1 MKNIKILALGLEVLL
16 LLITLVLKNNFIIS
30 FGIRAY
36 THFLYFLI
44 GIIAITAILFIVMM
58 IKEKSKEKSEKEFLI
73 EEEEKSNISSKKTLR
88 NSQLRTILK
97 DNANGEWRVLS
108 SDINKCIKQMEDM
121 DEEQE
126 RLHTLLKTNDVDIL
140 SDTED
145 ILERVEQCMCKN
157 SRKIINY
164 MSVYHN
170 DTDDV
175 NAMKDKLNICY
186 KNNGN
191 LLKEVHEFLLMLT
204 EFLNSQDENYDD
216 TMLLTY
222 KETLISMTRKEE
234 L

>member
-1 MKNIKILALGLEVLL
+1 MKKIKILVLGLEVLL

-44 GIIAITAILFIVMM
+44 GVIAITAILFIVMM

-97 DNANGEWRVLS
+97 DNANGEWSILS
-108 SDINKCIKQMEDM
+108 ADINKCIKQMEDM

-175 NAMKDKLNICY
+175 NSMKDKLNICY

>member
-1 MKNIKILALGLEVLL
+1 MKKIKILVLSLEFIFL
-16 LLITLVLKNNFIIS
+16 LLIIILKNSIIIGT
-30 FGIRAY
+30 GIRFY
-36 THFLYFLI
+36 THLFYLLI
-44 GIIAITAILFIVMM
+44 GLLVITLIVFAIMLL
-58 IKEKSKEKSEKEFLI
+58 KEKSQEKAQKEILVK
-73 EEEEKSNISSKKTLR
+73 EEEKSNISSKKTLR

-97 DNANGEWRVLS
+97 DNANGEWSILS
-108 SDINKCIKQMEDM
+108 SEINKCIKQMEDM

-126 RLHTLLKTNDVDIL
+126 RLHILLKTNDVDIL

-157 SRKIINY
+157 TRKIINY

-175 NAMKDKLNICY
+175 NQMKDKLSICY
-186 KNNGN
+186 RNNGN

-234 L
+234 F

>member
-1 MKNIKILALGLEVLL
+1 MKKIKILVLGLEFLL

-44 GIIAITAILFIVMM
+44 GIIAITVILFIIMM

-97 DNANGEWRVLS
+97 DNANGEWSILS
-108 SDINKCIKQMEDM
+108 ADINKCIKQMEDM

-175 NAMKDKLNICY
+175 NSMKDKLNICY

>member
-1 MKNIKILALGLEVLL
+1 MKKIKILVLSLEFIFL
-16 LLITLVLKNNFIIS
+16 LLIIILKNSIIIGT
-30 FGIRAY
+30 GIRFY
-36 THFLYFLI
+36 THLFYLLI
-44 GIIAITAILFIVMM
+44 GLLVITLIVFAIMLL
-58 IKEKSKEKSEKEFLI
+58 KEKSQEKAQKEILVK
-73 EEEEKSNISSKKTLR
+73 EEEKSNISSKKTLR

-97 DNANGEWRVLS
+97 DNANGEWSILS
-108 SDINKCIKQMEDM
+108 SEINKCIKQMEDM

-126 RLHTLLKTNDVDIL
+126 RLHILLKTNDVDIL

-157 SRKIINY
+157 TRKIINY

-175 NAMKDKLNICY
+175 NQMKDKLSICY
-186 KNNGN
+186 RNNGN

-222 KETLISMTRKEE
+222 KETLISMIRKEE
-234 L
+234 F

>member
-1 MKNIKILALGLEVLL
+1 MKKIKILVLSLEFIFL
-16 LLITLVLKNNFIIS
+16 LLIIILKNSIIIGT
-30 FGIRAY
+30 GIRFY
-36 THFLYFLI
+36 THLFYLLI
-44 GIIAITAILFIVMM
+44 GLLVITLIVFAIMLLKDKSQEKAQKEILV
-58 IKEKSKEKSEKEFLI
+58 K
-73 EEEEKSNISSKKTLR
+73 EEEKSNISSKKTLR

-97 DNANGEWRVLS
+97 DNANGEWSILS
-108 SDINKCIKQMEDM
+108 SEINKCIKQMEDM

-126 RLHTLLKTNDVDIL
+126 RLHVLLKTNDVDIL

-157 SRKIINY
+157 TRKIINY

-170 DTDDV
+170 DTEDV
-175 NAMKDKLNICY
+175 NQMKDKLSICY
-186 KNNGN
+186 RNNGN

-234 L
+234 F